1 LVLSVLFDASR
12 QRVASSRCCVA
23 TLSLYLSRPFEG
35 GGAKPTLTLACEG
48 TASNATKTNAKPD
61 LISAGIIIDFTD
73 RTVKGFPF
81 LSSAPDIAI
90 KITHVT
96 ETTIQLRG
104 EGETAA
110 AFIGVIDR
118 VTGDLTAVSFQT
130 SHFFHLKCKPT
141 QRMF

>member
-1 LVLSVLFDASR
+1 MLRMVYLRRSTQRQAHESTILLAFLGLSIAQS
-12 QRVASSRCCVA
+12 AE
-23 TLSLYLSRPFEG
+23 P
-35 GGAKPTLTLACEG
+35 AKLTLACEG